1 MGFFSKIKKKIKKVF
16 KKVVKV
22 VKKIVKSKI
31 FKAVVLAAA
40 IYFTAGA
47 VAGALAPTAGALNSI
62 AIAPTALAG
71 GGMSA
76 GTIASAASS
85 GFSAI
90 GSGAVAANVG
100 GGVIGSIAQG
110 ATNLVGAAGSA
121 IAANP
126 GLASTIVT
134 TGGKMLSGYAAAKG
148 AEQAEEEERERIE
161 KNGRYKLKMK
171 GRDVPQGAGP
181 EMANATENATA
192 GQSVNTNSA
201 DMVNGQYQS
210 PMAKLSNIDKGPN
223 NGQSYY
229 DSSTDTYKGNA

>member
-47 VAGALAPTAGALNSI
+47 IAGALAPTAGGLNAR
-62 AIAPTALAG
+62 AIAPQALAG
-71 GGMSA
+71 SAGMSA
-76 GTIASAASS
+76 GTVASAASS

-110 ATNLVGAAGSA
+110 ATNLVGTAGSA

-171 GRDVPQGAGP
+171 GRDDPQGAGP
-181 EMANATENATA
+181 EIASATE
-192 GQSVNTNSA
+192 GQQVNTNSA

-229 DSSTDTYKGNA
+229 DTSTDTYKGNA